1 MQHHPKIVLL
11 KIGIYQ
17 LRPEKVLLLAGDGN
31 YTKIILLDGSILI
44 STKTLAT
51 YEEVTKV
58 VGFIRVHK
66 SFIING
72 MYLSQVT
79 KQYVLLTNY
88 LHPIPISRRRRHQLK

>member
-1 MQHHPKIVLL
+1 MQQHPKIALL
-11 KIGIYQ
+11 KIGIYR
-17 LRPEKVLLLAGDGN
+17 LRPEKILLLAGDGN

-44 STKTLAT
+44 STKTLST

-58 VGFIRVHK
+58 VGFVRVHK
-66 SFIING
+66 SFIINS

-88 LHPIPISRRRRHQLK
+88 LSPIPISRRRRRHLK